1 MTRRWSTVVGCAFAY
16 VLDGGA
22 CMFDRPDLR
31 RTKTGTMWTGQ
42 AIALLAAGLGLT
54 ALVALAVIGWLEHA
68 A

>member
-1 MTRRWSTVVGCAFAY
+1 M
-16 VLDGGA
+16 L
-22 CMFDRPDLR
+22 DRPDPR
-31 RTKTGTMWTGQ
+31 RTKTGTAWTGQ

>member
-1 MTRRWSTVVGCAFAY
+1 
-16 VLDGGA
+16 
-22 CMFDRPDLR
+22 MFDRPDPR
-31 RTKTGTMWTGQ
+31 RTKTGPTWTGQ

>member
-1 MTRRWSTVVGCAFAY
+1 MTGRGSTVEMCAFAY
-16 VLDGGA
+16 VLDGGTD
-22 CMFDRPDLR
+22 MLDRPAPR
-31 RTKTGTMWTGQ
+31 RTKTGTAWTGQ